1 MILET
6 INSPADVKCLSEEQ
20 TATLC
25 RELRSFLVEQVSRTG
40 GHLASNLGVVEL
52 TVAIHRVFDT
62 ATDRL
67 VLDVGHQ
74 CYVHKALT
82 GRREL
87 FDTLR
92 QFGGLSG
99 FPKPYESVHDAF
111 MAGHASD
118 SVSVALGMA
127 RARTLL
133 GQDYHVVAVIG
144 DGALGGGLSFEG
156 LNDAGGSGE
165 PLVVIL
171 NDNGMSIDRNV
182 GGLSKQLS
190 KMRTDPEYYEFKK
203 RYRKALEKLPAGRT
217 LYEWSH
223 EVKTALKKTLLPPVS
238 TVFEDMGFA
247 YMGPVGGHD
256 VQRLTAV
263 LQAAKEAGRPVL
275 VHVHT
280 VKGSGYDYALREPEK
295 FHGVG
300 PFDPAT
306 GKVRQAGKETFS
318 HVFGETLRQLAR
330 EDRRVCAITA
340 AMADGTGLT
349 DFAREFPR
357 RFFDVGIAE
366 GHGVAMAGG
375 MAKQGLIP
383 VFAVYDSF
391 LQRGYDMLVQDMALE
406 KLHVVLAVDRC
417 GIVGAD
423 GETHHGCLDYLS
435 QIPGM
440 TVLSP
445 ASFAELRQ
453 MLRRA
458 VLEMDGPVAVRY
470 PRGGEDGYDGDC
482 DAPEPGVHGR
492 AAARPRSGHRGH
504 RTGGTGGIGMSKKI
518 RLDVLVTE
526 RGLCESRQKAQATIM
541 TGLVFVDGQRSD
553 KPGTPVAEDAH
564 VEVRGH
570 ALRYVSR
577 GGLKLEKAMQ
587 TFPITLEGKVCADI
601 GASTGGFT
609 DCMLQNGAAKVYAV
623 DVGYGQ
629 LDWKLR
635 SDARVVCL
643 ERTNA
648 RYLSTEQIPETLDFA
663 SIDVSFISL
672 KLIFPALYTLLC
684 EGGEVAC
691 LIKPQFEAGREK
703 VGKKGVVRDPA
714 VHLEVLE
721 NFLRH
726 AKENSFTVLGITY
739 SPIRGPE
746 GNIEYLGYLK
756 KGGEADCVPDLRALV
771 DASHSALKE
780 GHGEI

>member
-6 INSPADVKCLSEEQ
+6 INSPADVKRLSEED
-20 TATLC
+20 AVRLC
-25 RELRSFLVEQVSRTG
+25 QELRRFLVEQVSRTG

-52 TVAIHRVFDT
+52 TVAIHRVYDT
-62 ATDRL
+62 ASDRL

-87 FDTLR
+87 FGTLR

-133 GQDYHVVAVIG
+133 GAEYQVAAVIG

-171 NDNGMSIDRNV
+171 NDNGMSIDKNV
-182 GGLSKQLS
+182 GGLSKHLS
-190 KMRTDPEYYEFKK
+190 RMRTEPEYYAFKK
-203 RYRKALEKLPAGRT
+203 KYRKVLEKLPAGRT

-223 EVKTALKKTLLPPVS
+223 ELKTALKKSLLPPVS
-238 TVFEDMGFA
+238 TVFEDMGFS
-247 YMGPVGGHD
+247 YMGPVDGHD

-263 LQAAKEAGRPVL
+263 LRAAREAGRPVL

-280 VKGSGYDYALREPEK
+280 VKGSGYEPALREPEK

-300 PFDPAT
+300 AFDPTT
-306 GKVRQAGKETFS
+306 GQVRQRVQETFS

-330 EDRRVCAITA
+330 QDGRVCAITA

-349 DFAREFPR
+349 GFAGEFPR

-406 KLHVVLAVDRC
+406 KLHGVLAVDRC
-417 GIVGAD
+417 GLVGAD

-440 TVLSP
+440 TVLAP
-445 ASFAELRQ
+445 ASFAELRR

-458 VLEMDGPVAVRY
+458 VLDMTGPVAVRY

-482 DAPEPGVHGR
+482 GDEPVTVLRQGTDAAIVTYGILTGQALRTAELLEKEGVSLRVVKLNRVAPLDGDGICR
-492 AAARPRSGHRGH
+492 ALDGVKRVVVSEDQLRAGAVGE
-504 RTGGTGGIGMSKKI
+504 
-518 RLDVLVTE
+518 RLGALLLE
-526 RGLCESRQKAQATIM
+526 RGAGIERYALRNAGEALPAQGSTAQLRHVLGLDAEGMAQA
-541 TGLVFVDGQRSD
+541 
-553 KPGTPVAEDAH
+553 
-564 VEVRGH
+564 VR
-570 ALRYVSR
+570 
-577 GGLKLEKAMQ
+577 
-587 TFPITLEGKVCADI
+587 
-601 GASTGGFT
+601 
-609 DCMLQNGAAKVYAV
+609 
-623 DVGYGQ
+623 
-629 LDWKLR
+629 
-635 SDARVVCL
+635 
-643 ERTNA
+643 
-648 RYLSTEQIPETLDFA
+648 
-663 SIDVSFISL
+663 
-672 KLIFPALYTLLC
+672 
-684 EGGEVAC
+684 
-691 LIKPQFEAGREK
+691 
-703 VGKKGVVRDPA
+703 
-714 VHLEVLE
+714 EVL
-721 NFLRH
+721 
-726 AKENSFTVLGITY
+726 K
-739 SPIRGPE
+739 
-746 GNIEYLGYLK
+746 
-756 KGGEADCVPDLRALV
+756 
-771 DASHSALKE
+771 
-780 GHGEI
+780 

>member
-6 INSPADVKCLSEEQ
+6 INSPEDVKRLSEEQ
-20 TATLC
+20 TAALC
-25 RELRSFLVEQVSRTG
+25 RELRQFLVEQVSRTG

-62 ATDRL
+62 ARDRL

-87 FDTLR
+87 FGTLR

-133 GQDYHVVAVIG
+133 RQNYQVVSVIG

-165 PLVVIL
+165 PLIVIL

-182 GGLSKQLS
+182 GGLSRQLS

-203 RYRKALEKLPAGRT
+203 RYRKAMEKLPAGRT

-247 YMGPVGGHD
+247 YMGPVDGHD

-300 PFDPAT
+300 PFDPET
-306 GKVRQAGKETFS
+306 GKLRREGGETFS
-318 HVFGETLRQLAR
+318 HVFGQTLCELAR
-330 EDRRVCAITA
+330 EDGRVCAITA
-340 AMADGTGLT
+340 AMADGTGLAA
-349 DFAREFPR
+349 FAREFPR

-375 MAKQGLIP
+375 MAKQGLVP

-391 LQRGYDMLVQDMALE
+391 LQRGYDMLVQDAALE
-406 KLHVVLAVDRC
+406 GLHVVLAVDRC

-440 TVLSP
+440 TVLAP

-458 VLEMDGPVAVRY
+458 VLELDGPVAVRY
-470 PRGGEDGYDGDC
+470 PRGGECGYAGDC
-482 DAPEPGVHGR
+482 GDAAVSILREGGDAAVVTCGILTGQAL
-492 AAARPRSGHRGH
+492 AAAETLEKEGVDVRVVKIDRVSPLD
-504 RTGGTGGIGMSKKI
+504 GGAVCAALEGV
-518 RLDVLVTE
+518 RRVV
-526 RGLCESRQKAQATIM
+526 
-541 TGLVFVDGQRSD
+541 
-553 KPGTPVAEDAH
+553 VAED
-564 VEVRGH
+564 
-570 ALRYVSR
+570 
-577 GGLKLEKAMQ
+577 Q
-587 TFPITLEGKVCADI
+587 
-601 GASTGGFT
+601 
-609 DCMLQNGAAKVYAV
+609 
-623 DVGYGQ
+623 
-629 LDWKLR
+629 LR
-635 SDARVVCL
+635 SGALGERLGALLL
-643 ERTNA
+643 EQGAGAERLVLRNA
-648 RYLSTEQIPETLDFA
+648 GTALPSQGTTAELWRALGLDTEGIAQA
-663 SIDVSFISL
+663 
-672 KLIFPALYTLLC
+672 
-684 EGGEVAC
+684 
-691 LIKPQFEAGREK
+691 
-703 VGKKGVVRDPA
+703 VR
-714 VHLEVLE
+714 EVL
-721 NFLRH
+721 
-726 AKENSFTVLGITY
+726 A
-739 SPIRGPE
+739 
-746 GNIEYLGYLK
+746 
-756 KGGEADCVPDLRALV
+756 
-771 DASHSALKE
+771 
-780 GHGEI
+780 

>member
-25 RELRSFLVEQVSRTG
+25 RELRCFLVEQVSRTG

-349 DFAREFPR
+349 GFAREFPR
-357 RFFDVGIAE
+357 RFF
-366 GHGVAMAGG
+366 
-375 MAKQGLIP
+375 
-383 VFAVYDSF
+383 
-391 LQRGYDMLVQDMALE
+391 
-406 KLHVVLAVDRC
+406 
-417 GIVGAD
+417 
-423 GETHHGCLDYLS
+423 
-435 QIPGM
+435 
-440 TVLSP
+440 
-445 ASFAELRQ
+445 
-453 MLRRA
+453 
-458 VLEMDGPVAVRY
+458 
-470 PRGGEDGYDGDC
+470 
-482 DAPEPGVHGR
+482 
-492 AAARPRSGHRGH
+492 
-504 RTGGTGGIGMSKKI
+504 
-518 RLDVLVTE
+518 
-526 RGLCESRQKAQATIM
+526 
-541 TGLVFVDGQRSD
+541 
-553 KPGTPVAEDAH
+553 
-564 VEVRGH
+564 
-570 ALRYVSR
+570 
-577 GGLKLEKAMQ
+577 
-587 TFPITLEGKVCADI
+587 
-601 GASTGGFT
+601 
-609 DCMLQNGAAKVYAV
+609 
-623 DVGYGQ
+623 
-629 LDWKLR
+629 
-635 SDARVVCL
+635 
-643 ERTNA
+643 
-648 RYLSTEQIPETLDFA
+648 
-663 SIDVSFISL
+663 
-672 KLIFPALYTLLC
+672 
-684 EGGEVAC
+684 
-691 LIKPQFEAGREK
+691 
-703 VGKKGVVRDPA
+703 
-714 VHLEVLE
+714 
-721 NFLRH
+721 
-726 AKENSFTVLGITY
+726 
-739 SPIRGPE
+739 
-746 GNIEYLGYLK
+746 
-756 KGGEADCVPDLRALV
+756 
-771 DASHSALKE
+771 
-780 GHGEI
+780 

>member
-6 INSPADVKCLSEEQ
+6 INSPEDVKRLSEEQ
-20 TATLC
+20 TAALC
-25 RELRSFLVEQVSRTG
+25 RELRQFLVEQVSRTG

-62 ATDRL
+62 ARDRL

-87 FDTLR
+87 FGTLR

-133 GQDYHVVAVIG
+133 RQNYQVVAVIG

-165 PLVVIL
+165 PLIVIL

-182 GGLSKQLS
+182 GGLSRQLS

-203 RYRKALEKLPAGRT
+203 RYRKAMEKLPAGRT

-247 YMGPVGGHD
+247 YMGPVDGHD

-300 PFDPAT
+300 PFDPET
-306 GKVRQAGKETFS
+306 GKLRREGGETFS
-318 HVFGETLRQLAR
+318 HVFGQTLCELAR
-330 EDRRVCAITA
+330 EDGRVCAITA
-340 AMADGTGLT
+340 AMADGTGLAA
-349 DFAREFPR
+349 FAREFPR

-375 MAKQGLIP
+375 MAKQGLVP

-391 LQRGYDMLVQDMALE
+391 LQRGYDMLVQDAALE
-406 KLHVVLAVDRC
+406 GLHVVLAVDRC

-440 TVLSP
+440 TVLAP

-458 VLEMDGPVAVRY
+458 VLELDGPVAVRY
-470 PRGGEDGYDGDC
+470 PRGGECGYAGDC
-482 DAPEPGVHGR
+482 GDAAVSVLREGGDAAVVTCGILTGQAL
-492 AAARPRSGHRGH
+492 AAAETLEKEGVDVRVVKIDRVSPLD
-504 RTGGTGGIGMSKKI
+504 GGAVCAALEGV
-518 RLDVLVTE
+518 RRVV
-526 RGLCESRQKAQATIM
+526 
-541 TGLVFVDGQRSD
+541 
-553 KPGTPVAEDAH
+553 VAED
-564 VEVRGH
+564 
-570 ALRYVSR
+570 
-577 GGLKLEKAMQ
+577 Q
-587 TFPITLEGKVCADI
+587 
-601 GASTGGFT
+601 
-609 DCMLQNGAAKVYAV
+609 
-623 DVGYGQ
+623 
-629 LDWKLR
+629 LR
-635 SDARVVCL
+635 SGALGERLGALLLEQGAGAERLVLRNAGTALPSQGTTAELWRALGLDA
-643 ERTNA
+643 
-648 RYLSTEQIPETLDFA
+648 
-663 SIDVSFISL
+663 
-672 KLIFPALYTLLC
+672 
-684 EGGEVAC
+684 EGIA
-691 LIKPQFEAGREK
+691 QA
-703 VGKKGVVRDPA
+703 VR
-714 VHLEVLE
+714 EVL
-721 NFLRH
+721 
-726 AKENSFTVLGITY
+726 A
-739 SPIRGPE
+739 
-746 GNIEYLGYLK
+746 
-756 KGGEADCVPDLRALV
+756 
-771 DASHSALKE
+771 
-780 GHGEI
+780 

>member
-6 INSPADVKCLSEEQ
+6 INSPEDVKRLSEEQ
-20 TATLC
+20 TAALC
-25 RELRSFLVEQVSRTG
+25 RELRQFLVEQVSRTG

-62 ATDRL
+62 ARDRL

-87 FDTLR
+87 FGTLR

-133 GQDYHVVAVIG
+133 RQNYQVVAVIG

-165 PLVVIL
+165 PLIVIL

-182 GGLSKQLS
+182 GGLSRQLS

-203 RYRKALEKLPAGRT
+203 RYRKAMEKLPAGRT

-247 YMGPVGGHD
+247 YMGPVDGHD

-300 PFDPAT
+300 PFDPET
-306 GKVRQAGKETFS
+306 GKLRREGGETFS
-318 HVFGETLRQLAR
+318 HVFGQTLCELAR
-330 EDRRVCAITA
+330 EDGRVCAITA
-340 AMADGTGLT
+340 AMADGTGLAA
-349 DFAREFPR
+349 FAREFPR

-375 MAKQGLIP
+375 MAKQGLVP

-391 LQRGYDMLVQDMALE
+391 LQRGYDMLVQDAALE
-406 KLHVVLAVDRC
+406 GLHVVLAVDRC

-440 TVLSP
+440 TVLAP

-458 VLEMDGPVAVRY
+458 VLELDGPVAVRY
-470 PRGGEDGYDGDC
+470 PRGGECGYAGDC
-482 DAPEPGVHGR
+482 GDAAVSILREGGDAAVVTCGILTGQAL
-492 AAARPRSGHRGH
+492 AAAETLEKEGVDVQVVKIDRVSPLD
-504 RTGGTGGIGMSKKI
+504 GGAVCAALEGV
-518 RLDVLVTE
+518 RRVV
-526 RGLCESRQKAQATIM
+526 
-541 TGLVFVDGQRSD
+541 
-553 KPGTPVAEDAH
+553 VAEDQL
-564 VEVRGH
+564 RSG
-570 ALRYVSR
+570 ALGERL
-577 GGLKLEKAMQ
+577 GALLLEQ
-587 TFPITLEGKVCADI
+587 
-601 GASTGGFT
+601 GAGAERLV
-609 DCMLQNGAAKVYAV
+609 LQNAGTALPSQGTTAELWRALGLDAEGIAQAV
-623 DVGYGQ
+623 
-629 LDWKLR
+629 R
-635 SDARVVCL
+635 
-643 ERTNA
+643 
-648 RYLSTEQIPETLDFA
+648 
-663 SIDVSFISL
+663 
-672 KLIFPALYTLLC
+672 
-684 EGGEVAC
+684 
-691 LIKPQFEAGREK
+691 
-703 VGKKGVVRDPA
+703 
-714 VHLEVLE
+714 EVL
-721 NFLRH
+721 
-726 AKENSFTVLGITY
+726 A
-739 SPIRGPE
+739 
-746 GNIEYLGYLK
+746 
-756 KGGEADCVPDLRALV
+756 
-771 DASHSALKE
+771 
-780 GHGEI
+780 

>member
-1 MILET
+1 MLLEQ
-6 INSPADVKCLSEEQ
+6 IHDPSDVRKLNDEQ
-20 TATLC
+20 ARLLC
-25 RELRSFLVEQVSRTG
+25 RELRTFLLEQVSRTG

-52 TVAIHRVFDT
+52 TVAIHRVYDT
-62 ATDRL
+62 ASDRL

-87 FDTLR
+87 FGTLR

-133 GQDYHVVAVIG
+133 GAEYQVAAVIG

-171 NDNGMSIDRNV
+171 NDNGMSIDKNV
-182 GGLSKQLS
+182 GGLSKHLS
-190 KMRTDPEYYEFKK
+190 RMRTEPEYYAFKK
-203 RYRKALEKLPAGRT
+203 KYRKALEKLPAGRT

-223 EVKTALKKTLLPPVS
+223 ELKTALKKSLLPPVS
-238 TVFEDMGFA
+238 TVFEDMGFS
-247 YMGPVGGHD
+247 YMGPVDGHD

-263 LQAAKEAGRPVL
+263 LRAAREAGRPVL
-275 VHVHT
+275 VHIHT
-280 VKGSGYDYALREPEK
+280 VKGSGYEPALREPEK

-300 PFDPAT
+300 AFDPTT
-306 GKVRQAGKETFS
+306 GQVRQPVQETFS

-330 EDRRVCAITA
+330 QDGRVCAITA

-349 DFAREFPR
+349 GFAGEFPR

-406 KLHVVLAVDRC
+406 KLHGVLAVDRY
-417 GIVGAD
+417 GLVGAD

-440 TVLSP
+440 TVLAH
-445 ASFAELRQ
+445 ASFAELRR

-458 VLEMDGPVAVRY
+458 VLDMTGPVAVRY

-482 DAPEPGVHGR
+482 GDEPVTVLRQGTDAAIVTYGILTGQALR
-492 AAARPRSGHRGH
+492 AAELLEKEGVSLRVVKLNRVAPLDGD
-504 RTGGTGGIGMSKKI
+504 GICRALDGVKRVVAAEDQLRAGAVGE
-518 RLDVLVTE
+518 RLGALLLE
-526 RGLCESRQKAQATIM
+526 RGAGIERYALRNAGEALPAQGSTAQLRHVLGLDAEGMAQA
-541 TGLVFVDGQRSD
+541 
-553 KPGTPVAEDAH
+553 
-564 VEVRGH
+564 VR
-570 ALRYVSR
+570 
-577 GGLKLEKAMQ
+577 
-587 TFPITLEGKVCADI
+587 
-601 GASTGGFT
+601 
-609 DCMLQNGAAKVYAV
+609 
-623 DVGYGQ
+623 
-629 LDWKLR
+629 
-635 SDARVVCL
+635 
-643 ERTNA
+643 
-648 RYLSTEQIPETLDFA
+648 
-663 SIDVSFISL
+663 
-672 KLIFPALYTLLC
+672 
-684 EGGEVAC
+684 
-691 LIKPQFEAGREK
+691 
-703 VGKKGVVRDPA
+703 
-714 VHLEVLE
+714 EVL
-721 NFLRH
+721 
-726 AKENSFTVLGITY
+726 K
-739 SPIRGPE
+739 
-746 GNIEYLGYLK
+746 
-756 KGGEADCVPDLRALV
+756 
-771 DASHSALKE
+771 
-780 GHGEI
+780 